1 MEVLH
6 ILAKHL
12 TKLAENLFVP
22 RVILQVDLGLDLL
35 SAKEALTVSK
45 NTTLWPKIDVK
56 TNADTFP

>member
-22 RVILQVDLGLDLL
+22 RVILQVHLGLDLL
-35 SAKEALTVSK
+35 SAREHKKECCK
-45 NTTLWPKIDVK
+45 KI
-56 TNADTFP
+56 

>member
-35 SAKEALTVSK
+35 SAKQAHTHSVKKENAV
-45 NTTLWPKIDVK
+45 KIDSP
-56 TNADTFP
+56 F